1 MAINAGNVLVGS
13 PDQKTTGAI
22 LDAPL
27 GTPLPKAATET
38 PDAKFEDSGF
48 ISEDG
53 VVLTV
58 DVSTDTIKDWS
69 ASTVRKVL
77 SDFNGT
83 IKWTELEMSKKALER
98 AFGKDAVKTKA
109 ADQTHGTRTEVAIGA
124 VLPEARSWVFKIK
137 DGKKRVLIVVPNG
150 QASLADD
157 ISFVSSEA
165 ATVSIELACSPDAN
179 GKNIYIY
186 TDDGVAAA

>member
-83 IKWTELEMSKKALER
+83 IKWTELEMSTKALER
-98 AFGKDAVKTKA
+98 AFGKDAVKTTA
-109 ADQTHGTRTEVAIGA
+109 ADQTHGTQTSTAIGA

-137 DGKKRVLIVVPNG
+137 DGKKRVLIVVPSG

-157 ISFVSSEA
+157 ISFVSSGA
-165 ATVSIELACSPDAN
+165 ATVAIELACSPDAN
-179 GKNIYIY
+179 GKSIYIY
-186 TDDGVAAA
+186 TDDGIIAA